1 MAERIVSPGVFTQ
14 ENDLSFLP
22 VGVGEIGAA
31 ILGRTERGPA
41 FEPVVVRSMGDFEL
55 QFGSS
60 TKGTYVPFT
69 VKEYIRSAGAVTIV
83 RVLGLDGYTISNQ
96 VFMYASGSTSWNN
109 ESTAQLATDK
119 HLLAV
124 LHATADDDD
133 QQCTNIALGVAG
145 GQLKASS
152 SFAFSFATTIANQAF
167 YADGETLLEITSS
180 DGNQQYE
187 FIAVD
192 APLPSNDINATGN
205 SIVYVQSASAISLAA
220 NDGIAETLGNLAAAV
235 STHGASL
242 GLTTSGIQVASGS
255 HPYTQGDYVLHLV
268 ADTAG
273 TAGNSI
279 TYKGA
284 NITNGTLLG
293 GVDNSG
299 SGDFNNLVGA
309 NVDALAT
316 FTGFKNTAV
325 SYSLD
330 KTRAAY
336 VPNVVAGM
344 DAGNS
349 IPGVDTGIETF
360 VESSYVYS
368 IFNSQ
373 SYGAATYNEGGGYSF
388 TKASASVAAINFTSA
403 ETAIAGV
410 NSYTSGKSYKAA
422 STPWVVSQT
431 VNATNSP
438 LFKFHT
444 LSHGNNSNMVCKVS
458 LLAIKKAGSVSGQEY
473 GSFTVVVRKFD
484 DTDNKVVGLES
495 YANCNLDA
503 NSPNYVARRIG
514 DKYKYYQTIGT
525 DSKLVVKGDYGNM
538 SKFVRVEAH
547 ENCRNGVYSD
557 QLIPFGNEAYVS
569 PFSSGVYG
577 SYPAAA
583 LVTSR
588 SLTTDTKTYYGFNF
602 NETVLNN
609 GMNNYLAPL
618 SDDAGIGYNKT
629 FKLETCQV
637 TGSTVG
643 LDASLSSKRFTLA
656 FQGGFDGVNPATP
669 VKIGNDLSSGNSFGL
684 SFTNTNASGYLAYK
698 KALDT
703 VSNPDEIDIN
713 LVVLPGI
720 LSSNASNIV
729 QKVIDVCEDRGD
741 CFYVFDGVNSISGDS
756 VSTAL
761 SQADNYDTNYAAMYY
776 PWIKILDATV
786 NKHLWVPPSVVVPG
800 VIAYNDKV
808 AFPWFAP
815 AGLNRG
821 SLGTVS
827 DVYTRL
833 THGERDDLYEGKVN
847 PIAVFPGV
855 GVCIWGQKTL
865 QTKPS
870 ALDRIN
876 VRRLLIKLKKF
887 IASSTRYLVFEN
899 NTTATRNRFLNMV
912 NPYMETVQQ
921 QQGLYAFKVV
931 MDETNNT
938 PDVVDRNQ
946 MKGEIFLQPAK
957 SAEFIIVDFNIMRT
971 GASFEE

>member
-1 MAERIVSPGVFTQ
+1 M
-14 ENDLSFLP
+14 
-22 VGVGEIGAA
+22 
-31 ILGRTERGPA
+31 
-41 FEPVVVRSMGDFEL
+41 
-55 QFGSS
+55 
-60 TKGTYVPFT
+60 
-69 VKEYIRSAGAVTIV
+69 
-83 RVLGLDGYTISNQ
+83 
-96 VFMYASGSTSWNN
+96 
-109 ESTAQLATDK
+109 
-119 HLLAV
+119 
-124 LHATADDDD
+124 
-133 QQCTNIALGVAG
+133 
-145 GQLKASS
+145 
-152 SFAFSFATTIANQAF
+152 
-167 YADGETLLEITSS
+167 
-180 DGNQQYE
+180 
-187 FIAVD
+187 
-192 APLPSNDINATGN
+192 
-205 SIVYVQSASAISLAA
+205 
-220 NDGIAETLGNLAAAV
+220 
-235 STHGASL
+235 
-242 GLTTSGIQVASGS
+242 
-255 HPYTQGDYVLHLV
+255 HLV